1 MPISSIAEIA
11 NPAAYLQKMTWH
23 GSLDVG
29 LACAKMMKTPLGALL
44 NMLTLQTLVLLLLP
58 EVVMPRPVDLPGAA
72 SDVVELE
79 RLATRL
85 GPTRLLKLATRPTT
99 DKGRTALLALKALA
113 LSGEHNPEL
122 AAQSV
127 LPLSELLEQTTDER
141 IRHAA
146 SDALLRLSQVLGR
159 SLRCEEADDPGCG
172 ADVTVLPL
180 RLVTMAEKSS
190 LPVLTRSV
198 AVSAL
203 LSLPISS
210 WQAQAPRLLALAQ
223 REQVPLRTA
232 VLAALSVLHQQAN
245 RPELLTLVSQPDDA
259 LALAASQ
266 ELCWPL
272 TLPKPNRPGATVSA
286 SVPMPVLS
294 RVRAIAAGPLPIA
307 VRLQA
312 VDCLRAS
319 QLPEDRALLTQL
331 ATAAKAAK
339 TRK

>member
-1 MPISSIAEIA
+1 
-11 NPAAYLQKMTWH
+11 
-23 GSLDVG
+23 
-29 LACAKMMKTPLGALL
+29 
-44 NMLTLQTLVLLLLP
+44 MLTLTALALLLLP
-58 EVVMPRPVDLPGAA
+58 DVVMPRPIDLPVVA
-72 SDVVELE
+72 SDSVELE
-79 RLATRL
+79 RQAHRL
-85 GPTRLLKLATRPTT
+85 GPSRLIKLVTRPQT
-99 DKGRTALLALKALA
+99 DRGRLALVALRG
-113 LSGEHNPEL
+113 LSLVVEQHPEVAGQ
-122 AAQSV
+122 AA
-127 LPLSELLEQTTDER
+127 LPLVDALEQVSDDKL
-141 IRHAA
+141 RHGLA
-146 SDALLRLSQVLGR
+146 DALLRVTQVLGR
-159 SLRCEEADDPGCG
+159 SLPCEEPDDLGCG
-172 ADVTVLPL
+172 GDLA
-180 RLVTMAEKSS
+180 S
-190 LPVLTRSV
+190 LPVRLLGLAERTTQPVFFRSV

-203 LSLPISS
+203 QALPVSM
-210 WQAQAPRLLALAQ
+210 WQAQSPRLFALAQ
-223 REQVPLRTA
+223 REAGPLRTT

>member
-1 MPISSIAEIA
+1 MPVSSIVEITSPLP
-11 NPAAYLQKMTWH
+11 NLRRS
-23 GSLDVG
+23 SLDRCLYVA
-29 LACAKMMKTPLGALL
+29 LACAKMDRTPPGALSI
-44 NMLTLQTLVLLLLP
+44 MLTLQTLVLLLLP
-58 EVVMPRPVDLPGAA
+58 EVVMPRPTDLPSVA

-85 GPTRLLKLATRPTT
+85 GPTRLLKLATRPTA

-127 LPLSELLEQTTDER
+127 LPLSELLEQTSDER
-141 IRHAA
+141 IRQAA
-146 SDALLRLSQVLGR
+146 SDALLRLSPVLGR
-159 SLRCEEADDPGCG
+159 SLRCEEADDSGCG

-180 RLVTMAEKSS
+180 RLLTMAEKSS
-190 LPVLTRSV
+190 LPILTRSV

-203 LSLPISS
+203 LSLPVSG
-210 WQAQAPRLLALAQ
+210 WQAQAPRLMALAQ
-223 REQVPLRTA
+223 REPAPLRTT
-232 VLAALSVLHQQAN
+232 VLAALSVLHQQAS
-245 RPELLTLVSQPDDA
+245 RAELLTLVSQPDDA
-259 LALAASQ
+259 LAVAASQ

-272 TLPKPNRPGATVSA
+272 TLAKPSKPGVPAQSVVPTV
-286 SVPMPVLS
+286 VLS
-294 RVRAIAAGPLPIA
+294 RVRAIAAGTLPIA
-307 VRLQA
+307 VRLLA

-331 ATAAKAAK
+331 ATAMKAAK